1 MATLTLNDVNDI
13 ARRQRPWTIRL
24 ELVDFATNTQKF
36 WYATGRGTKE
46 AVETAWGRI
55 GSKPQTKLV
64 GFDKFIDKVNE
75 KLGKGYTYAQT
86 GFVRM
91 SPENLAKLGGRKAVQ
106 GTPKQAA
113 PAPTAPK
120 PVPAPAAPAAPSN
133 AFPPPMGTP
142 KAGMPPLTGPY
153 DLIVAL
159 KPVKDGFEALD
170 DNKDVVMDLT
180 VSGGQDLIQNYGIP
194 VAWSL

>member
-55 GSKPQTKLV
+55 GSKHQT
-64 GFDKFIDKVNE
+64 
-75 KLGKGYTYAQT
+75 
-86 GFVRM
+86 
-91 SPENLAKLGGRKAVQ
+91 VQ